1 MPGFKAGTASYVLL
15 DGVNGSGTNVSR
27 FADNFSWPQ
36 SVETVD
42 VSAFGTAAKANIPT
56 LTDGDTISISGPA
69 DSAFF
74 LQLAAIKSAQSAGSS
89 TSTITWGPGGSVS
102 GEIKIAAECWLTGL
116 TVNSAVGGRVDMSAS
131 LQVTGAVTN
140 GSW

>member
-1 MPGFKAGTASYVLL
+1 MPGFKAGTSSYVLL

-27 FADNFSWPQ
+27 FSDNFSWPQ

-42 VSAFGTAAKANIPT
+42 VSAFGTAAKASIPA

-74 LQLAAIKSAQSAGSS
+74 LQLSAIKAAQSAGSS
-89 TSTITWGPGGSVS
+89 TSTIVWGPGGSVAS
-102 GEIKIAAECWLTGL
+102 EIRVSAECWLTGL
-116 TVNSAVGGRVDMSAS
+116 TLDSSVGGRVDMSAS

-140 GSW
+140 GSF